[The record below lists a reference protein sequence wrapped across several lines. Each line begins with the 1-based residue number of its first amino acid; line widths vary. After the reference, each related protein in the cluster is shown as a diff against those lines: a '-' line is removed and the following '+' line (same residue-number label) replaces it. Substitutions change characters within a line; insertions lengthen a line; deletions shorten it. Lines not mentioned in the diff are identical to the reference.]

1 MLLIN
6 RFLANYRNIEI
17 QTRTYNNV
25 YVTKIDQQLKNTST
39 TSNAS
44 NYCKLN
50 DHLSAKVWSVVYLAY
65 GFKYSLP
72 YL

>member
-1 MLLIN
+1 MFTFTN
-6 RFLANYRNIEI
+6 
-17 QTRTYNNV
+17 
-25 YVTKIDQQLKNTST
+25 IDQQLKNTST
-39 TSNAS
+39 ASNAS

-72 YL
+72 YLWVSACNII